1 MKDYHFMM
9 QLTTA
14 AGVGSEPARDLEEYF
29 PGLYYSKCEGLE
41 TVGAA
46 KNIYTE
52 DYAEAD
58 GLRVYHPTDTTGG
71 AVAHKETEVK
81 LTLIFLDDGRRAA
94 YNAFCTFLEN
104 GRVFYWDN
112 ARNKKVWLIL
122 QKEVAPDADT
132 VVPDGY
138 IGVTFIFTN
147 IWGVGKPCLDNGTLI

>member
-1 MKDYHFMM
+1 MKDYHFYM

-14 AGVGSEPARDLEEYF
+14 AGVGSGAVKDLEADF
-29 PGLYYSKCEGLE
+29 PGLHYSQCEGLE

-52 DYAEAD
+52 DYAEES
-58 GLRVYHPTDTTGG
+58 GLRVYHPADTSGTVTHE
-71 AVAHKETEVK
+71 ATEVK
-81 LTLIFLDDGRRAA
+81 LTLIFLGDARRTAYTTFRSFLDG
-94 YNAFCTFLEN
+94 

-132 VVPDGY
+132 LVPAGY
-138 IGVTFIFTN
+138 IGVTFVFTN
-147 IWGVGKPCLDNGTLI
+147 IWGTGKACLDNGTLV